1 MALFS
6 INLQTGTLAD
16 EPEKDIIVGIDL
28 GTTNS
33 LVAFMRDGH
42 PVCVADAHGKNT
54 LVPSVLHFLPQN
66 AQNTEGGVL
75 VGDAAKLKLETDPQN
90 TIYSVKR
97 LMGKAFNDVSNY
109 ENYFGYSIIDAPDAD
124 TLVKIRVGD
133 RYYSP
138 IELSSFILKE
148 LKTRIETE
156 LKKPI
161 SKAVIT
167 VPAYFNDAQ
176 RQATRDAGR
185 LAGLDVLRIVN
196 EPTAAALAYGL
207 DRRGDEA
214 HTIAV
219 YDLGGGTF
227 DVSILQIQDG
237 VFEVLSTNGDTFLGG
252 DDFDRAIIDFWLTQ
266 NNVSNDLILNNKELG
281 QSLRLAAE
289 NAKKMLSNPENTEGY
304 FFELKIKN
312 LKLNATNNSEINA
325 INSELNANNNSKFNS
340 EINLNNSEINAI
352 KSALITDK
360 FIEKD
365 EEFNSIIFD
374 DANISL
380 ILQLNKTELNNLILP
395 LINKTINCC
404 NLALKDAQLSKTD
417 IQAVVMVGGSTR
429 VPLVKKM
436 VSEFFDKPVFNNI
449 NPDEVVALGA
459 AIQADV
465 LAGNQ
470 RDILLIDVTP
480 LSLGIETV
488 GGLMDTI
495 IPRNSKIPTKA
506 ARQYTTSVDGQRN
519 LKIAIFQGERDL
531 IVHNRKLGEFILR
544 GIPPMPAGF
553 PKIDIAFY
561 LDADGILRIKAK
573 EERSGVA
580 QEITVKASYG
590 LSDEEMA
597 LMLLDSIKNA
607 ESDMKIRALQEAR
620 NEGNNIVLASEKFLI
635 QHTLILSIEEQKET
649 SKLAQILR
657 GTIANDDKDA
667 INKAMENLNKFTE
680 PLAHRAMDVT
690 IAEAMKGKA
699 I

>member
-6 INLQTGTLAD
+6 INLQTGTIAD

-33 LVAFMRDGH
+33 LVAVMRDGH
-42 PVCVADAHGKNT
+42 PVCVADKNGKNT
-54 LVPSVLHFLPQN
+54 LIPSVLHFLSK
-66 AQNTEGGVL
+66 NTEGGVIARNEAVIARNEAIL
-75 VGDAAKLKLETDPQN
+75 VGDSAKAMLETDPQN

-97 LMGKAFNDVSNY
+97 LMGKSFTDVSNY
-109 ENYFGYSIIDAPDAD
+109 ENYFGYKIIDAPDAD

-156 LKKPI
+156 LNKPI

-207 DRRGDEA
+207 DRRGDDA

-237 VFEVLSTNGDTFLGG
+237 VFEVLATNGDTFLGG
-252 DDFDRAIIDFWLTQ
+252 DDFDRAIVDYWLAQ
-266 NNVSNDLILNNKELG
+266 NNVSNDLIINDKELG
-281 QSLRLAAE
+281 QALRLAAE
-289 NAKKMLSNPENTEGY
+289 RAKKMLSNAVLEENTDLSRDYREWPI
-304 FFELKIKN
+304 FEFKIKN
-312 LKLNATNNSEINA
+312 SHLETGELGLKLDKNT
-325 INSELNANNNSKFNS
+325 FD
-340 EINLNNSEINAI
+340 
-352 KSALITDK
+352 ALVLP
-360 FIEKD
+360 FIERTIACCKAALA
-365 EEFNSIIFD
+365 
-374 DANISL
+374 DAKLEKN
-380 ILQLNKTELNNLILP
+380 
-395 LINKTINCC
+395 
-404 NLALKDAQLSKTD
+404 D

-436 VSEFFDKPVFNNI
+436 VAAFFDKPVFNNI

-459 AIQADV
+459 AIQADI

-531 IVHNRKLGEFILR
+531 VEHNRKLGEFVLR

-573 EERSGVA
+573 ELRSEVE

-597 LMLLDSIKNA
+597 LMLLDSIRNA
-607 ESDMKIRALQEAR
+607 EGDLKIRALQEAR

-635 QHTLILSIEEQKET
+635 QHAAILSDEEKVET
-649 SKLAQILR
+649 AKLAKILR
-657 GTIANDDKDA
+657 GSISGDDKDA
-667 INKAMENLNKFTE
+667 INKAMENLNVFTE